1 MNSQYDLL
9 KKQETTSVLE
19 HPSMLNIVSE
29 GTGPKHISLEWLA
42 GYLDGEGC
50 FITKQ
55 HTVCVKVNSCNYD
68 ILCSI
73 QDQFGGSITTHGKAK
88 GNSRASWTWA
98 VYGDRAIV
106 LCETLLNH
114 LKEKHVQALALIAW
128 RGTKSVEVKDFLS
141 SQKKTHYEHLDRR
154 DS

>member
-1 MNSQYDLL
+1 MNSQYDLI
-9 KKQETTSVLE
+9 KKRETTSESE

-29 GTGPKHISLEWLA
+29 GTGPKHISEEWLA

-50 FITKQ
+50 FITKTN
-55 HTVCVKVNSCNYD
+55 TVCVKVNSCNYD

-73 QDQFGGSITTHGKAK
+73 YDQYGGSITTHGKAK

-98 VYGDRAIV
+98 VYGDRAIN
-106 LCETLLNH
+106 LCEKLLNH

-128 RGTKSVEVKDFLS
+128 RGTKSEEVKDFLS

-154 DS
+154 HS

>member
-1 MNSQYDLL
+1 MNSQFDLL
-9 KKQETTSVLE
+9 EKQETTSESE
-19 HPSMLNIVSE
+19 HLSMLNIVSE
-29 GTGPKHISLEWLA
+29 GIGPKHISEEWLA

-50 FITKQ
+50 FLVKSS
-55 HTVCVKVNSCNYD
+55 TVCVKVNSCNYE

-73 QDQFGGSITTHGKAK
+73 QDQYSGSITTHSKAK

-98 VYGDRAIV
+98 LYGDPAIA
-106 LCETLLNH
+106 LCKTLLNH
-114 LKEKHVQALALIAW
+114 LKEKQVQALALIAW
-128 RGTKSVEVKDFLS
+128 RDSKSEEVGKFLT